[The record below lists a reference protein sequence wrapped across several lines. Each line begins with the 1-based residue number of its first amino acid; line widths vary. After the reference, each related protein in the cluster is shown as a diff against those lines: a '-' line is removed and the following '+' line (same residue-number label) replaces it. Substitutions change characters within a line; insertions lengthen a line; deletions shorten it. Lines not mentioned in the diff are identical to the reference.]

1 MCALLKYKGSSC
13 SSKNSTIAACLDV
26 ERTACENHN
35 EKKDENDIE
44 CVESSKGTSND

>member
-13 SSKNSTIAACLDV
+13 SSKNSTIAECLDV
-26 ERTACENHN
+26 ERTACENQI

-44 CVESSKGTSND
+44 WVKSWNGTSND